1 MKKLFL
7 ILFVLC
13 LTGCGNEDFIKT
25 CEVKTTS
32 MDLVN
37 TETMEVSFNNKDEV
51 TNVIVTRNY
60 KGNDENDTIK
70 NIKES
75 ASIYNNALLKKDG
88 IKISVSK
95 DEDNE
100 YEVKYYLDA
109 LNMDEKTLE
118 TFNLKKNSI
127 KLFNK
132 MRNDG
137 IECK

>member
-1 MKKLFL
+1 MKKLIL

-13 LTGCGNEDFIKT
+13 LTGCGNEGFTKT
-25 CEVKTTS
+25 CKVKTKS

-60 KGNDENDTIK
+60 KGNDEGDIIK
-70 NIKES
+70 NVKES
-75 ASIYNNALLKKDG
+75 ASSYNNALLKKDG
-88 IKISVSK
+88 VKISISK

-100 YEVKYYLDA
+100 YEIKYYLDVSK
-109 LNMDEKTLE
+109 MDDNTLE
-118 TFNLKKNSI
+118 IFNLKKNSV
-127 KLFNK
+127 KFFNK
-132 MRNDG
+132 MRNEN

>member
-13 LTGCGNEDFIKT
+13 LTGCGNEDFTKT
-25 CEVKTTS
+25 CENKTTS

-60 KGNDENDTIK
+60 KGNDESDTIK

-75 ASIYNNALLKKDG
+75 ASSYNNALLKKDG

>member
-75 ASIYNNALLKKDG
+75 ASIYNNALLKKDV

>member
-95 DEDNE
+95 DE
-100 YEVKYYLDA
+100 VKYYLDA

>member
-7 ILFVLC
+7 ILFFLC

>member
-13 LTGCGNEDFIKT
+13 LTGCGNEDFTKT
-25 CEVKTTS
+25 CEVKTKS
-32 MDLVN
+32 NDLVN

-51 TNVIVTRNY
+51 TDVIITRNY
-60 KGNDENDTIK
+60 KGDDESDTIK

-75 ASIYNNALLKKDG
+75 ASIYNNALVEKEG
-88 IKISVSK
+88 IKISISK
-95 DEDNE
+95 DEDDE
-100 YEVKYYLDA
+100 YEVKYYLDIP
-109 LNMDEKTLE
+109 NMNDELIE
-118 TFNLKKNSI
+118 LFNLKKNSI